1 MKHKAIFA
9 IASLALLL
17 TACGGSGKRNM
28 DFSDNEYP
36 VRTIEAQGSNSE
48 TLYPAI
54 IRGVQDVEIRAK
66 VSGFITKLM
75 VKEGERVRAGQ
86 LLFVIDNETYQATV
100 RQATASVNAA
110 KAQLN
115 TVKLTLD
122 NSKQLFTNHVIG
134 QYELETA
141 KNSYESA
148 QAALL
153 QAKAG
158 LASAKEML
166 SYCYVKSPVS
176 GLVGSLPYKVGA
188 LVSPSSVEPLTTV
201 SDNNVMEVF
210 FSVTEKDVLAMTRNA
225 GGVKG
230 SIENYPTVKLKLA
243 DGSMYNLPG
252 KVAKMSGIIDRST
265 GSVSMIAR
273 FSNPNHILRSG
284 ASGSIVVPFVAS
296 NAIVIPQDAVAQIQ
310 DKYFVYVVDNK
321 NKARYTEIKVNP
333 DNDGEN
339 YVVTD
344 GLHVGDKI
352 VLKGISA
359 LTEGAD
365 VTPLTE
371 AQYEAK
377 LKKNAEMGSHQSDL
391 SKLKKDFG
399 K

>member
-17 TACGGSGKRNM
+17 IACGGGGKKNM

-115 TVKLTLD
+115 TAKLTLD

-225 GGVKG
+225 GGVKS

-252 KVAKMSGIIDRST
+252 KVAKMSGVIDRST

-321 NKARYTEIKVNP
+321 NKARYTEIKVSP

-344 GLHVGDKI
+344 GLRVGDKI

-359 LTEGAD
+359 LNEGAD

>member
-54 IRGVQDVEIRAK
+54 IRGVQDVEIRSK

-115 TVKLTLD
+115 TAKLTLD

-210 FSVTEKDVLAMTRNA
+210 FSVTEKDVLAMTRNV

-230 SIENYPTVKLKLA
+230 SIDNYPAVKLKLA

-252 KVAKMSGIIDRST
+252 KVAKMSGVIDRST

-273 FSNPNHILRSG
+273 FSNPNHLLRSG
-284 ASGSIVVPFVAS
+284 ASGAIVVPFVAS

-321 NKARYTEIKVNP
+321 NKARYTEIKVSP

-339 YVVTD
+339 YVVTE

-359 LTEGAD
+359 LNEGAD

-391 SKLKKDFG
+391 NKLKKDFG

>member
-1 MKHKAIFA
+1 
-9 IASLALLL
+9 
-17 TACGGSGKRNM
+17 
-28 DFSDNEYP
+28 
-36 VRTIEAQGSNSE
+36 
-48 TLYPAI
+48 
-54 IRGVQDVEIRAK
+54 
-66 VSGFITKLM
+66 
-75 VKEGERVRAGQ
+75 
-86 LLFVIDNETYQATV
+86 
-100 RQATASVNAA
+100 
-110 KAQLN
+110 
-115 TVKLTLD
+115 
-122 NSKQLFTNHVIG
+122 
-134 QYELETA
+134 
-141 KNSYESA
+141 
-148 QAALL
+148 
-153 QAKAG
+153 
-158 LASAKEML
+158 
-166 SYCYVKSPVS
+166 
-176 GLVGSLPYKVGA
+176 
-188 LVSPSSVEPLTTV
+188 
-201 SDNNVMEVF
+201 
-210 FSVTEKDVLAMTRNA
+210 
-225 GGVKG
+225 
-230 SIENYPTVKLKLA
+230 
-243 DGSMYNLPG
+243 MYNLPG
-252 KVAKMSGIIDRST
+252 KVAKMSGVIDRST

-339 YVVTD
+339 YVVTE

-359 LTEGAD
+359 LNEGAD

>member
-75 VKEGERVRAGQ
+75 VKEGERVHAGQ

-100 RQATASVNAA
+100 RQAIASVNAA

-115 TVKLTLD
+115 TAKLTLD

-188 LVSPSSVEPLTTV
+188 LVSPSSMEPLTTV

-230 SIENYPTVKLKLA
+230 SIDNYPTVKLKLA

-252 KVAKMSGIIDRST
+252 KVAKMSGVIDRST

-321 NKARYTEIKVNP
+321 NKARYTEIKVSP

-339 YVVTD
+339 YVVTE

-359 LTEGAD
+359 LNEGAD

-391 SKLKKDFG
+391 GKLKKDFG

>member
-17 TACGGSGKRNM
+17 TACGGSGKKNM

-115 TVKLTLD
+115 TAKLTLD

-252 KVAKMSGIIDRST
+252 KVAKMSGVIDRST

-321 NKARYTEIKVNP
+321 NKARYTEIKVSP

-344 GLHVGDKI
+344 GLRVGDKI

-359 LTEGAD
+359 LNEGAD
-365 VTPLTE
+365 ITPLTE

-391 SKLKKDFG
+391 NKLKKDFG

>member
-17 TACGGSGKRNM
+17 TACGGSGKKNM

-54 IRGVQDVEIRAK
+54 IRGIQDVEIRAK

-86 LLFVIDNETYQATV
+86 LLFVIDNETYQASV

-115 TVKLTLD
+115 TAKLTLD
-122 NSKQLFTNHVIG
+122 NSKQLFTNRVIG

-252 KVAKMSGIIDRST
+252 KVAKMSGVIDRST

-321 NKARYTEIKVNP
+321 NKARYTEIKVSP

-359 LTEGAD
+359 LNEGAD

>member
-28 DFSDNEYP
+28 DSSDNEYP

-115 TVKLTLD
+115 TAKLTLD

-230 SIENYPTVKLKLA
+230 SIDNYPIVKLKLA

-252 KVAKMSGIIDRST
+252 KVAKMSGVIDRST

-321 NKARYTEIKVNP
+321 NKARYTEIKVSP

-339 YVVTD
+339 YVVTE

-359 LTEGAD
+359 LNEGAD

-377 LKKNAEMGSHQSDL
+377 LKKNAEMGSHQNDL
-391 SKLKKDFG
+391 GKLKKDFG

>member
-17 TACGGSGKRNM
+17 TACGGSGKKNM
-28 DFSDNEYP
+28 DFNDNEYP

-115 TVKLTLD
+115 TAKLTLD

-153 QAKAG
+153 QAKAS

-252 KVAKMSGIIDRST
+252 KVAKMSGVIDRST

-339 YVVTD
+339 YVVTE

-359 LTEGAD
+359 LNEGAD

>member
-17 TACGGSGKRNM
+17 TACGGSGKKNM

-100 RQATASVNAA
+100 RQARASVNAA

-115 TVKLTLD
+115 TAKLTLD

-166 SYCYVKSPVS
+166 NYCYVKSPVS

-188 LVSPSSVEPLTTV
+188 LVSPSSMEPLTTV

-225 GGVKG
+225 GGVKS
-230 SIENYPTVKLKLA
+230 SIDNYPTVKLKLA

-252 KVAKMSGIIDRST
+252 KVAKMSGVIDRST

-310 DKYFVYVVDNK
+310 DKYFVYVVDK
-321 NKARYTEIKVNP
+321 TNKARYTEIKVSP

-339 YVVTD
+339 YVVTE

-352 VLKGISA
+352 VLKGISD
-359 LTEGAD
+359 LNEGAD

>member
-17 TACGGSGKRNM
+17 TACGGSGKKNM

-86 LLFVIDNETYQATV
+86 LLFGIDNETY
-100 RQATASVNAA
+100 QATASVNAA

-115 TVKLTLD
+115 TAKLTLD

-252 KVAKMSGIIDRST
+252 KVAKMSGVIDRST

-321 NKARYTEIKVNP
+321 NKARYTEIKVSP

-339 YVVTD
+339 YVVTE

-359 LTEGAD
+359 LNEGAD

>member
-17 TACGGSGKRNM
+17 TACGGSGKKNM

-115 TVKLTLD
+115 TAKLTLD

-230 SIENYPTVKLKLA
+230 SIDNYPTVKLKLA

-252 KVAKMSGIIDRST
+252 KVAKMSGVIDRST

-321 NKARYTEIKVNP
+321 NKARYTEIKVSP

-339 YVVTD
+339 YVVTE
-344 GLHVGDKI
+344 GLRVGDKI

-359 LTEGAD
+359 LNEGAD

-391 SKLKKDFG
+391 NKLKKDFG

>member
-17 TACGGSGKRNM
+17 TACGGSGKKNM

-115 TVKLTLD
+115 TAKLTLD

-225 GGVKG
+225 GGVKS

-252 KVAKMSGIIDRST
+252 KVAKMSGVIDRST

-321 NKARYTEIKVNP
+321 NKARYTEIKVSP

-359 LTEGAD
+359 LNEGAD

-391 SKLKKDFG
+391 GKLKKDFG

>member
-115 TVKLTLD
+115 TAKLTLD

-225 GGVKG
+225 GGVKS
-230 SIENYPTVKLKLA
+230 SIDNYPTVKLKLA

-252 KVAKMSGIIDRST
+252 KVAKMSGVIDRST

-321 NKARYTEIKVNP
+321 NKARYTEIKVSP

-344 GLHVGDKI
+344 GLRVGDKI

-359 LTEGAD
+359 LNEGAD

-391 SKLKKDFG
+391 NKLKKDFG